1 MANYVATAR
10 SNYFKVKDPE
20 AFKSWVANCPNVGLI
35 SKDDGTF
42 AVYSDDPDS
51 GSWPNYRFDEETGDY
66 DEEFDFFAGVAEF
79 LVDGEIAVFMEVG
92 AEKLRYCNG
101 YAIAVH
107 SSGEYEA
114 LNLDR
119 IYDFAEQRWGKRP
132 TVAEY

>member
-79 LVDGEIAVFMEVG
+79 LIDGEIAVFMEVG

-107 SSGEYEA
+107 SNGEYET

>member
-10 SNYFKVKDPE
+10 SNYFEVKDPE

-107 SSGEYEA
+107 SNGEYET

>member
-20 AFKSWVANCPNVGLI
+20 AFESWVANCPNVGLI
-35 SKDDGTF
+35 SEDDGTF

-51 GSWPNYRFDEETGDY
+51 GSWPNYRFDEETEDY
-66 DEEFDFFAGVAEF
+66 EEFDIFAEIAEF
-79 LVDGEIAVFMEVG
+79 LIDGEIAVFMEVG

-107 SSGEYEA
+107 SNGEYET
-114 LNLDR
+114 LNLGR
-119 IYDFAEQRWGKRP
+119 IYDLAEQRWGKRP
-132 TVAEY
+132 NPAEY

>member
-10 SNYFKVKDPE
+10 SNYFKVKDAE
-20 AFKSWVANCPNVGLI
+20 GFKSWVSNCPNVALI
-35 SKDDGTF
+35 SRDDGTF

-51 GSWPNYRFDEETGDY
+51 GSWPTFKWDEEIGD
-66 DEEFDFFAGVAEF
+66 DVEFDLFEEIAEF
-79 LVDGEIAVFMEVG
+79 LIDGEIAVFMEVG

-107 SSGEYEA
+107 SNGEYET

>member
-20 AFKSWVANCPNVGLI
+20 VFKAWVEGCPDIGLI
-35 SKDDGTF
+35 SGDDGTF

-51 GSWPNYRFDEETGDY
+51 GSWPNFKWDEDTGDY
-66 DEEFDFFAGVAEF
+66 VEFDLFAEIAEF

-107 SSGEYEA
+107 SNGEYET

-119 IYDFAEQRWGKRP
+119 IYGLAEQRWGKRP
-132 TVAEY
+132 SPAEY

>member
-10 SNYFKVKDPE
+10 SNYFKVKNPKT
-20 AFKSWVANCPNVGLI
+20 FKSWVANCPNVGFI
-35 SKDDGTF
+35 SMDDGTF

-66 DEEFDFFAGVAEF
+66 EEFDFFAGVAEF
-79 LVDGEIAVFMEVG
+79 MVDGEIAVFMEVG

-107 SSGEYEA
+107 SNGEYET
-114 LNLDR
+114 LNLGR
-119 IYDFAEQRWGKRP
+119 IYDLAEQRWGKRP
-132 TVAEY
+132 NPAEY

>member
-20 AFKSWVANCPNVGLI
+20 AFKAWVKGCPADMGFI
-35 SKDDGTF
+35 SGDDDTF

-51 GSWPNYRFDEETGDY
+51 GSWPNYRWNEETEDY
-66 DEEFDFFAGVAEF
+66 EEFDLFAEIAEF
-79 LVDGEIAVFMEVG
+79 LAEGEIAVFMEVG

-101 YAIAVH
+101 YAVAVH
-107 SSGEYEA
+107 SSGEYET

>member
-1 MANYVATAR
+1 MWALFPWTTALSQSIQTTLIRVRGPITGGTRKPKTTR
-10 SNYFKVKDPE
+10 S
-20 AFKSWVANCPNVGLI
+20 STI
-35 SKDDGTF
+35 F
-42 AVYSDDPDS
+42 A
-51 GSWPNYRFDEETGDY
+51 EI
-66 DEEFDFFAGVAEF
+66 AEF
-79 LVDGEIAVFMEVG
+79 LIDGEIAVFMEVG

-107 SSGEYEA
+107 SNGEYET

>member
-20 AFKSWVANCPNVGLI
+20 SFESWVANCPNVALI
-35 SKDDGTF
+35 SEDDGTF

-51 GSWPNYRFDEETGDY
+51 GSWPNYRWNEETEDY
-66 DEEFDFFAGVAEF
+66 VEFDLFAEIAEF

-92 AEKLRYCNG
+92 AEKMRYCNG

-107 SSGEYEA
+107 SNGEYET
-114 LNLDR
+114 LNLYR

>member
-10 SNYFKVKDPE
+10 SNYFKVKDAE
-20 AFKSWVANCPNVGLI
+20 GFKSWVANCPNVALI
-35 SKDDGTF
+35 SLDDGTF

-51 GSWPNYRFDEETGDY
+51 GSWPNYRWNEETEDC
-66 DEEFDFFAGVAEF
+66 EEFDIFAEIAEF
-79 LVDGEIAVFMEVG
+79 LIDGEIAVFMEVG

-107 SSGEYEA
+107 SNGEYET

>member
-20 AFKSWVANCPNVGLI
+20 AFESWVANCPNVGLI
-35 SKDDGTF
+35 SEDDGTF

-66 DEEFDFFAGVAEF
+66 EEFDIFAEIAEF
-79 LVDGEIAVFMEVG
+79 LIDGEIAVFMEVG

-107 SSGEYEA
+107 SNGEYET

>member
-107 SSGEYEA
+107 SNGEYET